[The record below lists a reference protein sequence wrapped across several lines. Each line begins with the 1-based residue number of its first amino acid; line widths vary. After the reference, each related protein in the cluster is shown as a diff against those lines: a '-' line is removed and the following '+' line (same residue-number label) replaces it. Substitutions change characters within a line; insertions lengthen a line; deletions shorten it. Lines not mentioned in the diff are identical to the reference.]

1 MGPPLG
7 APQAVLREGP
17 SLQPRCPRHVPPS
30 SSRSGAI
37 HHLMNVP
44 GKGGEDLLLVSSEA
58 CMLLDGQ
65 ELTPRWTF
73 NVAQVLRYEVFC
85 RNPCSCLLQAVQPQ
99 SVPRQPQGRGPHWG
113 WVGGP
118 VCFCQGPL
126 TCDPVLACI
135 GGAGEAPSASHPG
148 PWPGQPSPAQVRPRR
163 WIAYL
168 SPGIFSQ
175 RAVLSSP
182 SRFSF

>member
-1 MGPPLG
+1 MFG
-7 APQAVLREGP
+7 EGP
-17 SLQPRCPRHVPPS
+17 SLQPQCPRHVPPS
-30 SSRSGAI
+30 SSSSGAI

-44 GKGGEDLLLVSSEA
+44 GKGGGDLLLVSSEA

-73 NVAQVLRYEVFC
+73 NVAQVLRYEVFS
-85 RNPCSCLLQAVQPQ
+85 RNPCSCCKLCTP
-99 SVPRQPQGRGPHWG
+99 SPSPGNPRDEAPHWG

-135 GGAGEAPSASHPG
+135 GGAGETPSASHPG
-148 PWPGQPSPAQVRPRR
+148 PGLGSPPLPRCGQEDGQHTCSQV
-163 WIAYL
+163 
-168 SPGIFSQ
+168 SSH
-175 RAVLSSP
+175 RAVMSS
-182 SRFSF
+182 SSLFSF